1 MPYVMGSWIC
11 VFWLLRFFR
20 KCITHNR
27 HQLSITADDVMQPD
41 VVNAIHA
48 TKKLWGLSGPRQ
60 AFLGAVDRAID
71 QVSQRVRQTR

>member
-1 MPYVMGSWIC
+1 MFWASGFLFFCC
-11 VFWLLRFFR
+11 VAFFR

-48 TKKLWGLSGPRQ
+48 TQKFWGLSGPRE